1 MKLWFKRGLFGLVA
15 VFIIALVGIAI
26 FLLTFDP
33 NAYKNKLEE
42 IVYNRYHRTLSIE
55 GDIELSLFPRIGL
68 SVQDVSL
75 SDRDSSTTFASIDSA
90 RFAVAIWPLM
100 FNRLVV
106 DHVAVTG
113 FKAWV
118 VRDEDGHFN
127 FRDLTQQHPSTVIVK
142 APEPAAQSAP
152 GSQATSAQA
161 VSTSSGPTP
170 GEPKG
175 GTDLQIDIAGLD
187 LKNGE
192 IHLYDNQTGA
202 VARVM

>member
-1 MKLWFKRGLFGLVA
+1 MRISDWSSDVCSSD
-15 VFIIALVGIAI
+15 LVGIGI

-42 IVYNRYHRTLSIE
+42 IVYNRYQRTLAIK
-55 GDIELSLFPRIGL
+55 GDLQLSLFPRIGL

-75 SDRDSSTTFASIDSA
+75 SNRNSKETFASVDSA

-118 VRDEDGHFN
+118 TRDSKGNFN
-127 FRDLTQQHPSTVIVK
+127 FNDLIQRTAPDRKSTRLN
-142 APEPAAQSAP
+142 
-152 GSQATSAQA
+152 
-161 VSTSSGPTP
+161 SS
-170 GEPKG
+170 
-175 GTDLQIDIAGLD
+175 
-187 LKNGE
+187 
-192 IHLYDNQTGA
+192 H
-202 VARVM
+202 